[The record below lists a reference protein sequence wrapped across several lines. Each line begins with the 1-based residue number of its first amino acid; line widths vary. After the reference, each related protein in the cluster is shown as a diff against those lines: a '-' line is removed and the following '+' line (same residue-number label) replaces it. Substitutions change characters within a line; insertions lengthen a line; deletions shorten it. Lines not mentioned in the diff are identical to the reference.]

1 VLPVKASLILLASAV
16 FTDVLSAG
24 VLQSAISLVSSP
36 NPSIFGQPVTLTAT
50 VSPSSA
56 PGTVTF
62 YDGTLVLGTA
72 PVASGSAIL
81 TTSLLASGNRI
92 LSARYAG
99 GGGFSPSATGPWMQT
114 VRANP
119 SVGLAAEVL
128 YPTSIQPDSIAAADF
143 NNDGKVDLVV
153 GGIGGIGVFLG
164 NGDGTFQTPVGTVAS
179 NFALAVIAGDF
190 NADGKSDIAVV
201 NSGADTITVFL
212 GNGDGS
218 FQTGVDY
225 AVGRSP
231 VAIASVDLN
240 EDGKI
245 DLAVVDATSET
256 GDGTVS
262 VLLGSGDGTFQSAVN
277 YGAGQDSTSIAVG
290 DMNGDGFPDL
300 VVGNSSDGT
309 VDVFLGN
316 GNGTLQAALQVG
328 GLYSI
333 DSVAVA
339 DLDGDGKADVVAAG
353 ISGESAGPG
362 EAYSI
367 GILLGNGDG
376 TFSAPVFY
384 ATPPGDYVVTV
395 ADVNGDGIP
404 DLAVADPF
412 GDATSTLLGYGDGTF
427 GPATIYSTSHNAF
440 ALVAGD
446 FNADGAVDLAVAS
459 LNVSIFLGQPASTT
473 QVFADVTSAD
483 YDFNA
488 ANDLDAFGITSGCGA
503 SDFCPDQAILRWE
516 AAVLTV
522 RSVIGAGSFTTSGT
536 PYFADVPVGSPGF
549 QWIQKLYE
557 LGITAGCG
565 SSSDN
570 QPLFCPDEALTRAD
584 AAIYVIRARFG
595 STTTFTYPS
604 TPNFTDV
611 PAGAFGFE
619 YIQRLREDEIT
630 TGCSPTSYCPT
641 DLATRGEMAI
651 LLMRGID
658 NLLLPPTEPIIAGI
672 YPEVLTHGTTNTFL
686 INASGSDF
694 IEGTTQRI
702 FSAQS
707 GITVNSVAVIS
718 PTMLM
723 VGLTA
728 SAEAPIQPAS
738 IYVQTGPSEAVL
750 PAKLS
755 IR

>member
-1 VLPVKASLILLASAV
+1 
-16 FTDVLSAG
+16 VLSAG
-24 VLQSAISLVSSP
+24 SPQSAISLVSSP
-36 NPSIFGQPVTLTAT
+36 NPSVFGQPVTLTAT
-50 VSPSSA
+50 VSPAGASG
-56 PGTVTF
+56 PVTF

-72 PVASGSAIL
+72 RVVRGSATLI
-81 TTSLLASGNRI
+81 TSLLASGNRI
-92 LSARYAG
+92 LSAHYAG
-99 GGGFSPSATGPWMQT
+99 GAFSPSTTGPWIQT
-114 VRANP
+114 VRASA
-119 SVGLAAEVL
+119 SVGLAAEVV
-128 YPTSIQPDSIAAADF
+128 YPTAIQPKSIAAADF
-143 NNDGKVDLVV
+143 NNDGKIDLVV
-153 GGIGGIGVFLG
+153 GGTGGIGIFLG

-179 NFALAVIAGDF
+179 NSALAVIAGDF
-190 NADGKSDIAVV
+190 NADGNSDIAVV
-201 NSGADTITVFL
+201 DSGVNNITVFL
-212 GNGDGS
+212 GDGDGS
-218 FQTGVDY
+218 FQAGVDY

-262 VLLGSGDGTFQSAVN
+262 VLLGNGDGTFQSAVN

-290 DMNGDGFPDL
+290 DINGDGFPDL

-316 GNGTLQAALQVG
+316 GDGTLQAALQIG
-328 GLYSI
+328 GFVSI

-339 DLDGDGKADVVAAG
+339 DLNGDGKADVVAAG
-353 ISGESAGPG
+353 ISGEGAGIG

-376 TFSAPVFY
+376 AFSAPVLY
-384 ATPPGDYVVTV
+384 ATPPGDYVVTI

-427 GPATIYSTSHNAF
+427 GPATVYATSSNGY

-446 FNADGAVDLAVAS
+446 FNGDGAVDLAVVS
-459 LNVSIFLGQPASTT
+459 LNVGVFLGQPAATT
-473 QVFADVTSAD
+473 QVFADVSSAA

-488 ANDLDAFGITSGCGA
+488 ANDLAAFGITSGCGA
-503 SDFCPDQAILRWE
+503 SDFCPDQAVLRWE
-516 AAVLTV
+516 AAVFTV
-522 RSVIGAGSFTTSGT
+522 RSIFGAGSFTTSAT
-536 PYFADVPVGSPGF
+536 PYFADVPVGAPGF
-549 QWIQKLYE
+549 QWIQKMYE

-565 SSSDN
+565 SSPEN
-570 QPLFCPDEALTRAD
+570 QPLFCPDDSLTRAE

-595 STTTFTYPS
+595 STTTFSYPS
-604 TPNFTDV
+604 TPYFTDV
-611 PAGAFGFE
+611 PVGAFGFE
-619 YIQRLREDEIT
+619 YIQRLRDDEIT
-630 TGCSPTSYCPT
+630 SGCSATAYCPT
-641 DLATRGEMAI
+641 DLTTRGEMAI

-658 NLLLPPTEPIIAGI
+658 NLLLQPTEPIVAGI
-672 YPEVLTHGTTNTFL
+672 YPQALTHGTTNTFL
-686 INASGSDF
+686 INASGTNF
-694 IEGTTQRI
+694 AEGTTQLV

-707 GITVNSVAVIS
+707 GITVNSVAVIN

-723 VGLTA
+723 VSLTA
-728 SAEAPIQPAS
+728 SAEALIQPAS
-738 IYVQTGPSEAVL
+738 IYVQTGTSEAVL